1 VSILDGIPEPIRTII
16 EERAHELYHERETAG
31 DQGFSDSMKM
41 ARFIEELN
49 AEQLGTLRELIKIC
63 SEPTRQS
70 MVYGLI
76 TGAIIYKHGLN
87 WEGQSAEEEL
97 LGHHESDIKKD
108 NVDWDKHV
116 ETLPME
122 DSPVQ
127 GDLRAVTE
135 DWERRRNIPAADR
148 GKWSESEYEAFMGV
162 YGIAINDPGNM
173 RCTGC
178 DVFVHSLTD
187 RMLREPGVEGCGT
200 CQKKA
205 KFG

>member
-1 VSILDGIPEPIRTII
+1 MSILDGIPEPIRTII

-41 ARFIEELN
+41 ARFIEDLN
-49 AEQLGTLRELIKIC
+49 SEQLGTLRELIKIC

-116 ETLPME
+116 ETLPKEPTPE
-122 DSPVQ
+122 D
-127 GDLRAVTE
+127 

-148 GKWSESEYEAFMGV
+148 GKWSESEYEYLMEV

-178 DVFVHSLTD
+178 GVFVHGLSD